1 MLSNGKYIQ
10 IKINMKTKFEDFNE
24 KRIGV
29 SYAMNSNGMKNK
41 NVTFTKS
48 EAKSINTILDE
59 YGRNDIEY
67 VFKRIDGTIILICF
81 NGDVENK
88 TIFKNEKEFLEQIVQ
103 DELTTNYKDFYNVI
117 YDDVEDYDIAAN
129 YKDFIFIGCADL

>member
-1 MLSNGKYIQ
+1 
-10 IKINMKTKFEDFNE
+10 MKTKFEDFNE